1 MLYNFKEF
9 KHENLCQIITE
20 ANIDESSFYIVQ
32 AQKKKTK
39 DKAKERIISMLYE
52 Y

>member
-9 KHENLCQIITE
+9 KHENLCQIITK

-32 AQKKKTK
+32 AQKKRQKTK
-39 DKAKERIISMLYE
+39 QKKEL
-52 Y
+52 